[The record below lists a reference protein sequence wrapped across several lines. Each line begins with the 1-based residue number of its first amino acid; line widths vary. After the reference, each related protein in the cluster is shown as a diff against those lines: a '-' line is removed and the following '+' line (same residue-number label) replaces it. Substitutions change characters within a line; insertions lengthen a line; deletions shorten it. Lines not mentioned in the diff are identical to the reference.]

1 MEQNL
6 HAHLEDKF
14 ALKADLEALKV
25 DHAALKETVD
35 VDHEERL
42 KALENVRC
50 KKLEDANKNMT
61 D

>member
-1 MEQNL
+1 L